1 MCTRICRCQG
11 CSQGNWTTCITPL
24 KFKFALILP
33 INWLHLYNIKWV
45 AEDTP
50 AHTAKLH
57 LRSVQKPITCG
68 SRAGMGNLQA
78 ENVEKLT
85 FGTWKSHSKCYEET
99 HLNCSKKDNGNVQR
113 FFCHIAAK
121 RVEKLC
127 CALYHPRIKPVVQ
140 QINTGF
146 WLDKIS
152 RKLLPTRELRQ
163 LLQNEF
169 VLGR

>member
-1 MCTRICRCQG
+1 
-11 CSQGNWTTCITPL
+11 
-24 KFKFALILP
+24 
-33 INWLHLYNIKWV
+33 
-45 AEDTP
+45 
-50 AHTAKLH
+50 
-57 LRSVQKPITCG
+57 
-68 SRAGMGNLQA
+68 MGILQA

-85 FGTWKSHSKCYEET
+85 FGTWKSQSKCHKET
-99 HLNCSKKDNGNVQR
+99 HLNCSKMDNGNVQR

-146 WLDKIS
+146 WLDKNS
-152 RKLLPTRELRQ
+152 RELLLTRELRE

>member
-11 CSQGNWTTCITPL
+11 CSQGNWTKCITPL
-24 KFKFALILP
+24 KFTFALILP

-45 AEDTP
+45 TEDTL
-50 AHTAKLH
+50 AYTAKLH
-57 LRSVQKPITCG
+57 LQKPITFV
-68 SRAGMGNLQA
+68 SRAGMGILQA

-85 FGTWKSHSKCYEET
+85 FGTWKSQSKCHKET
-99 HLNCSKKDNGNVQR
+99 HLNCSKMDNGNVQR

-146 WLDKIS
+146 WLDKNS
-152 RKLLPTRELRQ
+152 RELLLTRELRE